1 MPPIF
6 VLTLKRKIMNA
17 REIVETYYRAVTEG
31 RLEELANYKLADST
45 YWISGENSWSWGG
58 WRTPEDMNGI
68 YARLRERFPDGLK
81 ITLRSIIAEDNRVVV
96 HLNNHATRVDGRIY
110 DNEIVVLMKIENGFI
125 VEEREFL
132 DTIHANDLFLG
143 EMRK

>member
-1 MPPIF
+1 
-6 VLTLKRKIMNA
+6 MNA
-17 REIVETYYRAVTEG
+17 REIVESNFRAINEG
-31 RLEELANYKLADST
+31 RLEELANYKSADST
-45 YWISGENSWSWGG
+45 YWISGENSWPWGG

-68 YARLRERFPDGLK
+68 YARIRVRFPDGLK
-81 ITLRSIIAEDNRVVV
+81 ITLRSITAEGNRVVV

-110 DNEIVVLMKIENGFI
+110 DNEIVVLMKIENGLI

-143 EMRK
+143 EIEK